1 MSTGKR
7 LAKRSII
14 GTRVAALGDDGLY
27 YSGMIQAVKTPAPFP
42 ENNNCINLT
51 PNTRYTVR
59 FDGGKVSREYRDAEL
74 IGPGFRGLTGVRLQP
89 GQRVFLTHNGRE
101 VRADVLCHDHETDEL
116 RVQVHL
122 PAAEIDRILK
132 PDVYRRR
139 LSRRYDSNARF
150 LLRKSGRFGPVICQA
165 KRCKNKLRVRGRGIR
180 PRRGRQ
186 PRNSVTVFIT
196 KSRRELFSRAPG
208 EPLLDGAHGELG

>member
-51 PNTRYTVR
+51 PNTRYSVR
-59 FDGGKVSREYRDAEL
+59 FDGGKMAREYRDAEL
-74 IGPGFRGLTGVRLQP
+74 IGPGFRGMTGVRLRP

-101 VRADVLCHDHETDEL
+101 VRADVQHHNYDTDEL
-116 RVQVHL
+116 HVQIHA
-122 PAAEIDRILK
+122 PAAE
-132 PDVYRRR
+132 VCYH
-139 LSRRYDSNARF
+139 Y
-150 LLRKSGRFGPVICQA
+150 
-165 KRCKNKLRVRGRGIR
+165 
-180 PRRGRQ
+180 
-186 PRNSVTVFIT
+186 
-196 KSRRELFSRAPG
+196 
-208 EPLLDGAHGELG
+208 

>member
-59 FDGGKVSREYRDAEL
+59 FDGGKITREYRDAEL
-74 IGPGFRGLTGVRLQP
+74 IGPGFRSMTGVRLQL

-101 VRADVLCHDHETDEL
+101 VRADVISHDHETDEM
-116 RVQVHL
+116 RVKIHAPSSEVSRTCSFL
-122 PAAEIDRILK
+122 YPFSVL
-132 PDVYRRR
+132 
-139 LSRRYDSNARF
+139 LSDDDD
-150 LLRKSGRFGPVICQA
+150 
-165 KRCKNKLRVRGRGIR
+165 
-180 PRRGRQ
+180 
-186 PRNSVTVFIT
+186 
-196 KSRRELFSRAPG
+196 E
-208 EPLLDGAHGELG
+208 

>member
-59 FDGGKVSREYRDAEL
+59 FDGGKLTREYRDAEL
-74 IGPGFRGLTGVRLQP
+74 IGPGFRGMTGVRLQP
-89 GQRVFLTHNGRE
+89 AQRVFLTHNGRE
-101 VRADVLCHDHETDEL
+101 VRADVITHDHDTDEMRVKIHAPTSEVSTTCSFLHPFVVSDDGTAL
-116 RVQVHL
+116 RGFYGVQ
-122 PAAEIDRILK
+122 
-132 PDVYRRR
+132 
-139 LSRRYDSNARF
+139 
-150 LLRKSGRFGPVICQA
+150 Q
-165 KRCKNKLRVRGRGIR
+165 
-180 PRRGRQ
+180 
-186 PRNSVTVFIT
+186 
-196 KSRRELFSRAPG
+196 
-208 EPLLDGAHGELG
+208 

>member
-59 FDGGKVSREYRDAEL
+59 FDGGKSTREYRDAEL
-74 IGPGFRGLTGVRLQP
+74 IGPGFRGMTGVRLQP
-89 GQRVFLTHNGRE
+89 TQRVYLTYNGRE
-101 VRADVLCHDHETDEL
+101 VRADVLDHNHDTDEL
-116 RVQVHL
+116 RVQVHA
-122 PAAEIDRILK
+122 PAAEVSIPIDAIPNWLF
-132 PDVYRRR
+132 
-139 LSRRYDSNARF
+139 AT
-150 LLRKSGRFGPVICQA
+150 LLQMS
-165 KRCKNKLRVRGRGIR
+165 LY
-180 PRRGRQ
+180 
-186 PRNSVTVFIT
+186 
-196 KSRRELFSRAPG
+196 
-208 EPLLDGAHGELG
+208 

>member
-59 FDGGKVSREYRDAEL
+59 FDGGKMSREYRDAEL

-101 VRADVLCHDHETDEL
+101 VRADVLCHEHETDEL

-122 PAAEIDRILK
+122 PAAEVNLK
-132 PDVYRRR
+132 CYIN
-139 LSRRYDSNARF
+139 Y
-150 LLRKSGRFGPVICQA
+150 KC
-165 KRCKNKLRVRGRGIR
+165 
-180 PRRGRQ
+180 
-186 PRNSVTVFIT
+186 T
-196 KSRRELFSRAPG
+196 KKVQHQTLHIHVAQDEG
-208 EPLLDGAHGELG
+208 TK

>member
-14 GTRVAALGDDGLY
+14 GTRVAALGEDGLY

-59 FDGGKVSREYRDAEL
+59 FDGGKSSREYRDAEL
-74 IGPGFRGLTGVRLQP
+74 IGPGFRGMGGVRLRP

-101 VRADVLCHDHETDEL
+101 VRADVQHHDYDTNEL
-116 RVQVHL
+116 RVTVVQPGSEVGTHSNSQHL
-122 PAAEIDRILK
+122 PTLYRSLALGAAQQSYPQFSK
-132 PDVYRRR
+132 
-139 LSRRYDSNARF
+139 
-150 LLRKSGRFGPVICQA
+150 C
-165 KRCKNKLRVRGRGIR
+165 
-180 PRRGRQ
+180 
-186 PRNSVTVFIT
+186 TFIT
-196 KSRRELFSRAPG
+196 QIS
-208 EPLLDGAHGELG
+208 LDY

>member
-14 GTRVAALGDDGLY
+14 GTRVAALGEDGLY

-59 FDGGKVSREYRDAEL
+59 FDGGKSTCEYRDAEL
-74 IGPGFRGLTGVRLQP
+74 IGPGFRGMTGVRLQP

-101 VRADVLCHDHETDEL
+101 VRADVITHDHDTDEL
-116 RVQVHL
+116 RVQ
-122 PAAEIDRILK
+122 ILGPTSEVSK
-132 PDVYRRR
+132 TC
-139 LSRRYDSNARF
+139 F
-150 LLRKSGRFGPVICQA
+150 L
-165 KRCKNKLRVRGRGIR
+165 
-180 PRRGRQ
+180 
-186 PRNSVTVFIT
+186 
-196 KSRRELFSRAPG
+196 
-208 EPLLDGAHGELG
+208 PLLVSQCFCLFFVSFAAAKPELDQLRGFNT

>member
-59 FDGGKVSREYRDAEL
+59 FDGGKSAREYRDAEL
-74 IGPGFRGLTGVRLQP
+74 IGPGFRGMAGVKLQP
-89 GQRVFLTHNGRE
+89 AQRVFLTYNGRE
-101 VRADVLCHDHETDEL
+101 VRADVLAHDHLTDEL
-116 RVQVHL
+116 CVQVHA
-122 PAAEIDRILK
+122 PAIEVSTYIHNTHDPQL
-132 PDVYRRR
+132 
-139 LSRRYDSNARF
+139 
-150 LLRKSGRFGPVICQA
+150 
-165 KRCKNKLRVRGRGIR
+165 
-180 PRRGRQ
+180 
-186 PRNSVTVFIT
+186 
-196 KSRRELFSRAPG
+196 
-208 EPLLDGAHGELG
+208 